1 MSQVAIVLILLGTA
15 VSLMLADVL
24 RADLVAICLA
34 VVLALV
40 GVLSPAEA
48 FCGLSSAPVVTL
60 LAVFILTTGLY
71 RTGVTRRVGTMLQ
84 RLAGES
90 FNRLLVLSMLGG
102 AFLAFFMN
110 NIAAAA
116 VLMPALTDVARRTKR
131 SPSKLLM
138 PLAFAVNLGGMATL
152 LGTSNILVSSALAK
166 LGEPGF
172 GLLDFVPVGLP
183 VLAVGVL
190 YTVAF
195 GHRLLPE
202 SGLPE
207 KFRNDVLPT
216 ELRQTYALEER
227 MRQVRVPTGSPL
239 SGRTIAE
246 SGASRDFGLS
256 VLAVVQRGRT
266 LRAPNPQLIFEP
278 GDVVVLA
285 GRAERVDEFVNA
297 FGAEPV
303 ERVPLDN
310 ALCDSR
316 VTLVE
321 AVVPPRSQTEG
332 KTLQDMRFRDR
343 FGLSVVA
350 LWQGG
355 RPRRTDVGQTPLH
368 FGDGLLIYGPVTRL
382 PILQES
388 EDFLVLTDAPVPI
401 LTGRGWLSVGI
412 LAATLVIVAV
422 NLVPVHL
429 GMMLGAVA
437 MLISGCLS
445 MDEAYRSVEWRAVF
459 VVAGML
465 SGGSALVASGAAEW
479 IAQRVVLAV
488 TGMPPI
494 VLVGGMLVLATVL
507 SQVMSGQV
515 TAVVLTPVAIVAA
528 QQLGANPRAIAM
540 AVAVGCSTVFLTP
553 TSHPANVLVMGP
565 GGYRPRDFVRV
576 GLPLTIFAI
585 VIALLVLPVIFPLS

>member
-48 FCGLSSAPVVTL
+48 FSGLSSAPVVTL

-227 MRQVRVPTGSPL
+227 MRQVRVPVGSPL

-303 ERVPLDN
+303 ERVPLDD